1 MHITIELYSL
11 DYRNK
16 PSQDTFCIV
25 DKHIFTNKNKG
36 GTQHVERLLFFYTH
50 HSV

>member
-1 MHITIELYSL
+1 MHITIELNSL

-36 GTQHVERLLFFYTH
+36 GTQHC
-50 HSV
+50 